1 MRTVRIVIAMA
12 AAVATGAVPG
22 RVGAG
27 GGDHEEDI
35 EVLEAGLEDAL
46 AMVERG
52 EIIDAK
58 TIILLQHMKLKGVM
72 G

>member
-1 MRTVRIVIAMA
+1 
-12 AAVATGAVPG
+12 
-22 RVGAG
+22 VGAG

-46 AMVERG
+46 AMVDRG

-58 TIILLQHMKLKGVM
+58 TIILLQHMRLKGVM